1 MKTMFVIAALSVLMT
16 GCSGRDSS
24 VLSAKDYGEKWPL
37 VADSAKIGC
46 DPKSVAWVEVEGK
59 RYALNGNAIRE
70 DFQVRTGSRIRQT
83 QTPCSSPT
91 LPNGPCSYVWISD
104 TSPGMRTAACFCSSA
119 SQGERTS
126 AM

>member
-59 RYALNGNAIRE
+59 RYALNGNAIRAGLPGADGIKNPANANTVFVA
-70 DFQVRTGSRIRQT
+70 DFT
-83 QTPCSSPT
+83 
-91 LPNGPCSYVWISD
+91 
-104 TSPGMRTAACFCSSA
+104 
-119 SQGERTS
+119 ER
-126 AM
+126 AMQLCLDQ